1 MPSAPISTSPRAV
14 RAVRAV
20 AVEEIGGDAA
30 LVLGETA
37 EPMAGVQ
44 AAFAEPRA
52 HRLVDHALQA
62 AAMDRELRHVVAG
75 VEAARLAPDLLA
87 EAVGVDQLVGAD
99 ADRVEPLQQAELL
112 PVP

>member
-1 MPSAPISTSPRAV
+1 M
-14 RAVRAV
+14 
-20 AVEEIGGDAA
+20 D
-30 LVLGETA
+30 
-37 EPMAGVQ
+37 

-52 HRLVDHALQA
+52 HRLVDHALQP

-99 ADRVEPLQQAELL
+99 RDRVEPVQQAEVAQA
-112 PVP
+112 P